1 MLPRERLPFSPIT
14 DRPPLALPDGAR
26 LVLWP
31 VLALEEWDI
40 ARPMARAVIPP
51 PQGPPI
57 VPDVANWSWHEYGMR
72 VGFWRLHRM
81 FTRLGISPTVTI
93 NAKICE
99 SYPQVVTACLNSG
112 WELTAHGYE
121 HIPMPRL
128 ENQPEAIARAIDV
141 ITKFAGYRPRG
152 WWGPGLAHTLD
163 TLDYLAA
170 AGIEYI
176 GDWVL
181 DDEPVTL
188 RTTST
193 PVVALPY
200 NFEIHD
206 LVLMFQGQPSDGVFR
221 RSMDYFE
228 CLYEESAER
237 PKIMAVACHAYL
249 SGSPHRIRHVE
260 RTLDTIRSRE
270 GVVVWNGSTILDWY
284 RAQPGSRTEN
294 STERT

>member
-1 MLPRERLPFSPIT
+1 MLPRERLPYSPMT
-14 DRPPLALPDGAR
+14 DWPPLVLPDGAR
-26 LVLWP
+26 FVLWP

-51 PQGPPI
+51 PQGPP
-57 VPDVANWSWHEYGMR
+57 VLPDVANWSWHEYGMR

-93 NAKICE
+93 NAKVCE
-99 SYPQVVTACLNSG
+99 SYPQVVTACLTSG

-121 HIPMPRL
+121 HIPMPRID
-128 ENQPEAIARAIDV
+128 NQPAAIERAIDV

-163 TLDYLAA
+163 TIDYLAA

-188 RTTST
+188 RTTTT

-221 RSMDYFE
+221 RAMDSFE

-237 PKIMAVACHAYL
+237 PKVMAIACHAYL
-249 SGSPHRIRHVE
+249 SGSPHRIRHLE
-260 RTLDTIRSRE
+260 RALETIRGRE
-270 GVVVWNGSTILDWY
+270 GVVVWNGSRILDWY
-284 RAQPGSRTEN
+284 RAQSASWPT
-294 STERT
+294 